1 MQPRANVTLQS
12 KNGDSM
18 NLLHPQSEQTKLSSS
33 ESNTTSHSP
42 PPTSQNPEYLQSSS
56 RIFLFSVLPSPKREP
71 PY

>member
-12 KNGDSM
+12 KKWRFNEPS
-18 NLLHPQSEQTKLSSS
+18 PSSKRTTKLSFS

-42 PPTSQNPEYLQSSS
+42 PPTSQNSEYLQSSS

>member
-1 MQPRANVTLQS
+1 
-12 KNGDSM
+12 M

-56 RIFLFSVLPSPKREP
+56 RIFLFFVLPSPKREP